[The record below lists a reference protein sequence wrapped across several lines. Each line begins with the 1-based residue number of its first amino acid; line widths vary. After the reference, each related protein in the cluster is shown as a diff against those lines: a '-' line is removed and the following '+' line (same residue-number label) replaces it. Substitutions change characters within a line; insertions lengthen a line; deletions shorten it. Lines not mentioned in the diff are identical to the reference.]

1 MKTHFRTPVLGL
13 LLFSGCTF
21 AMAQSVS
28 TEDSDSDNADDSK
41 VKVEFV
47 KVHKDSTLQA
57 IIEKD
62 MPVGP
67 KEVATPNFALRTS
80 DNKFILTIGGYV
92 NPIIGAD
99 FGNNLYKVDGAGISF
114 VTSKIPVPS
123 VAGHRSDTYINPF
136 QGALSFEAVGFGG
149 TENQITG
156 YFKIGTSGMS
166 PSLNFL
172 RAYLSWR
179 GFTAGQKLTLMQ
191 DVYACQPP
199 TIDPEGPSG
208 CISNVAYEL
217 SYKSKSYNGFRF
229 AAGLD
234 YPSYYS
240 SNGVYRGKDYP
251 IFDGKML
258 SNPDAYEQ
266 VVPDIPM
273 WVEYQQSPSM
283 RVRLSGLIRNFF
295 YKDLRNNEKMHDLGW
310 AVMLSGNVQPVKP
323 WTLYLQAVYGQG
335 IGAYLQDV
343 AGLPLSYIPDDA
355 HPGKMKATPM
365 MGLNIGSSLNIGK
378 RWQWNIMA
386 SEARVW
392 GVKDYA
398 MTNPDNDYK
407 YGFYFATNVFY
418 NITSYL
424 QWGVE
429 YLYGIHG
436 TWAGTTG
443 HDNRIQTQLMFSF

>member
-1 MKTHFRTPVLGL
+1 MNTHLRTSALGML
-13 LLFSGCTF
+13 LIASGSVV
-21 AMAQSVS
+21 MAQ
-28 TEDSDSDNADDSK
+28 APKDDAEPDEKGSRL
-41 VKVEFV
+41 EFV
-47 KVHKDSTLQA
+47 KVRKDSTLKA

-62 MPVGP
+62 MPAGP
-67 KEVATPNFALRTS
+67 KEVPTPTFAIRTPN
-80 DNKFILTIGGYV
+80 NKFILTIGGYV
-92 NPIIGAD
+92 NPVIGGD
-99 FGNNLYKVDGAGISF
+99 FGNNLYKTDGAGISF
-114 VTSKIPVPS
+114 VTSKIPAPS
-123 VAGHRSDTYINPF
+123 VPGHRSDVYINPF
-136 QGALSFEAVGFGG
+136 QGALSFQVTGFGG
-149 TENQITG
+149 TENQVTA
-156 YFKIGTSGMS
+156 YFKIGTNGMS
-166 PSLNFL
+166 PGLNFL
-172 RAYLSWR
+172 RAYLTWR

-217 SYKSKSYNGFRF
+217 SYTSKSYNGFRF

-234 YPSYYS
+234 YPSYYA

-251 IFDGKML
+251 QYDGHMT
-258 SNPDAYEQ
+258 SNTDAYEQ
-266 VVPDIPM
+266 NVPDIPM
-273 WVEYQQSPSM
+273 WVEYQKSPSM
-283 RVRLSGLIRNFF
+283 RIRLSGLIRNFF
-295 YKDLRNNEKMHDLGW
+295 YKDMLTGNKKHDLGW

-343 AGLPLSYIPDDA
+343 AGIPISYIPDDA
-355 HPGKMKATPM
+355 NPGKMKATPM

-378 RWQWNIMA
+378 RWQWNVMA

-398 MTNPDNDYK
+398 VTNPDNDYK

-436 TWAGTTG
+436 TWANTNG

>member
-1 MKTHFRTPVLGL
+1 MIKHLRTSALGIL
-13 LLFSGCTF
+13 LIASGSA
-21 AMAQSVS
+21 AMAQSS
-28 TEDSDSDNADDSK
+28 AEDDDSSDHGSK
-41 VKVEFV
+41 LEFV
-47 KVHKDSTLQA
+47 KVSKDSTLKA

-67 KEVATPNFALRTS
+67 KEVPTPTFAVHTTN
-80 DNKFILTIGGYV
+80 NKFILTVGGYV
-92 NPIIGAD
+92 NPVIGAD
-99 FGNNLYKVDGAGISF
+99 FGNNLYKTDGAGISF
-114 VTSKIPVPS
+114 VTSKIPVPAVS
-123 VAGHRSDTYINPF
+123 GHKSDVYINPF
-136 QGALSFEAVGFGG
+136 QGALSFQVTGFGG
-149 TENQITG
+149 TENQVTG
-156 YFKIGTSGMS
+156 YFKIGTNGMS
-166 PSLNFL
+166 PGLNFL
-172 RAYLSWR
+172 RAYLTYR

-217 SYKSKSYNGFRF
+217 SYTSKSYKGFRF
-229 AAGLD
+229 AVGLD
-234 YPSYYS
+234 YPSYYT

-251 IFDGKML
+251 QYDGHMTV
-258 SNPDAYEQ
+258 NPNAFEQ
-266 VVPDIPM
+266 NVPDIPM

-283 RVRLSGLIRNFF
+283 RVRVSGLIRNLF
-295 YKDLRNNEKMHDLGW
+295 YRDMLTGKKQHDLGW

-343 AGLPLSYIPDDA
+343 AGIPISYIPDDSN
-355 HPGKMKATPM
+355 PGKMKATPM

-378 RWQWNIMA
+378 RWQWNVMA

-392 GVKDYA
+392 GVKNYA
-398 MTNPDNDYK
+398 TVNPENDYK

-436 TWAGTTG
+436 TWAGMNG
-443 HDNRIQTQLMFSF
+443 HDNRIQTQLMFNF

>member
-1 MKTHFRTPVLGL
+1 MNTHLRPWLLGAL
-13 LLFSGCTF
+13 
-21 AMAQSVS
+21 AMSCIGSISAQSPA
-28 TEDSDSDNADDSK
+28 EDDDASDSSDSNKLELIK
-41 VKVEFV
+41 VK
-47 KVHKDSTLQA
+47 KDSTLKA

-67 KEVATPNFALRTS
+67 KEVPTPTFALHTKN
-80 DNKFILTIGGYV
+80 NKFILTIGGYV

-114 VTSKIPVPS
+114 VTSKIPVPG
-123 VAGHRSDTYINPF
+123 VPGKKSDAYINPF
-136 QGALSFEAVGFGG
+136 QGALSFQVTGFGG
-149 TENQITG
+149 TENQVTG
-156 YFKIGTSGMS
+156 YFKIGTNGMS
-166 PSLNFL
+166 PGLNFL
-172 RAYLSWR
+172 RAYLTWR

-217 SYKSKSYNGFRF
+217 SYQSKSYNGFRF

-234 YPSYYS
+234 YPSFYT

-251 IFDGKML
+251 QYDGKMTV
-258 SNPDAYEQ
+258 NPDAYDQ

-273 WVEYQQSPSM
+273 WVEYQKSPGM
-283 RVRLSGLIRNFF
+283 RIRLSGL
-295 YKDLRNNEKMHDLGW
+295 LRNLQYRDMLSGKKNNKLGW
-310 AVMLSGNVQPVKP
+310 AVMLSGNVQPVEP

-335 IGAYLQDV
+335 IGAYLQDA
-343 AGLPLSYIPDDA
+343 AGLPLSYIPDNSN
-355 HPGKMKATPM
+355 PGKMKATPM

-378 RWQWNIMA
+378 KWQWNVMA

-392 GVKDYA
+392 GVKDYVA
-398 MTNPDNDYK
+398 DNPDADYK

-436 TWAGTTG
+436 TWNNATG
-443 HDNRIQTQLMFSF
+443 HDNRVQTQLMFTF